1 MTSSATC
8 PRRPLRIAVVPPYRR
23 PSEETGLDATV
34 PPDLHARLRPR
45 LVPRPRNEALYA
57 RARQEGLTEL
67 QARVLAGRLADYAG
81 ELAPL
86 ISPSLRYLEH
96 PERLA
101 DGRRAAERIAQAVV
115 DGEHIGILTDYD
127 VDGITSHVV
136 IRRTLVELFGVPES
150 RLHSLIGHR
159 IHDGYGI
166 SLPLVERTLALAPR
180 PSLVITADCG
190 SSDEPRIARL
200 AAEGIDVVVSDHHAL
215 PLGGPPASAH
225 AVVNPTR
232 DDCRYPDATIAGCMV
247 AWLVMSLARQVLIEW
262 GALPAATPKLSPW
275 LSYVALG
282 TVADCVSLGASPANR
297 AVVSQGLTLINRMD
311 AACWRAMAARLGED
325 SVPFDAE
332 TLAFQMGPRI
342 NARSR
347 LDDPYAALH
356 FMLAADDATAARHLE
371 TLDRDNQS
379 RKAIEAEM
387 AEAAKA
393 LALPAVVAD
402 EPAIVVFLEEGHPG
416 VQGIVA
422 SRLVQAFGRAAL
434 VLTPAAQPGMLT
446 GSGRSIEALHLR
458 DALQRTF
465 ELAPEALPRFGGH
478 RGAAGVGVVHERLG
492 EFRAAF
498 LRAVGEQLGECELGP
513 RLLTDGE
520 LTPSQLDLATLD
532 ELEAL
537 GPYGREFDAPLF
549 AGEFLVESL
558 RPVGAD
564 GSHLMLML
572 SAGATSLKAIWF
584 RALTPGELPAFGVG
598 ARLRC
603 AYKLNR
609 NRWRGRES
617 LQLMVEHAE
626 PLDG

>member
-1 MTSSATC
+1 MNAASD
-8 PRRPLRIAVVPPYRR
+8 PI
-23 PSEETGLDATV
+23 
-34 PPDLHARLRPR
+34 DLIERLRPR
-45 LVPRPRNEALYA
+45 ILPRPRDAALYA
-57 RARQEGLTEL
+57 RAQREGLSEL
-67 QARVLAGRLADYAG
+67 QARVLAGRLAGYQG

-86 ISPSLRYLEH
+86 VSPSLRHLAH

-136 IRRTLVELFGVPES
+136 IRRTLHELFGVPEA

-166 SLPLVERTLALAPR
+166 SLPLVERTLALSPR

-190 SSDEPRIARL
+190 SSDESRIARL

-215 PLGGPPASAH
+215 PVEGPPPSAH

-232 DDCRYPDATIAGCMV
+232 GDCDYPDPTIAGCMV
-247 AWLVMSLARQVLIEW
+247 AWLTMSLSRSVLIEW
-262 GALPAATPKLSPW
+262 GVLAADTPKLSPW

-282 TVADCVSLGASPANR
+282 TVADCVSLGGSPANR
-297 AVVSQGLTLINRMD
+297 AVVTHGLALINRME
-311 AACWRAMAARLGED
+311 AACWRAMAQRLGPD

-332 TLAFQMGPRI
+332 TLGFQMGPRI

-356 FMLAADDATAARHLE
+356 FMLAADDATAVRHLE
-371 TLDRDNQS
+371 TLDQDNQS
-379 RKAIEAEM
+379 RKAIEADM
-387 AEAAKA
+387 AEEARA
-393 LALPAVVAD
+393 LAMPALIAD
-402 EPAIVVFLEEGHPG
+402 EPAVVVFLEGGHPG

-422 SRLVQAFGRAAL
+422 SRLVQAYGRPAL
-434 VLTPAAQPGMLT
+434 VLTPAAAPGMLT

-465 ELAPEALPRFGGH
+465 ALAPEALPRFGGH
-478 RGAAGVGVVHERLG
+478 RGAAGVGVPVEHLDA
-492 EFRAAF
+492 FKAAF
-498 LRAVGEQLGECELGP
+498 LQAVAEQLGEAKLYP
-513 RLLTDGE
+513 RILTDGDLAPE
-520 LTPSQLDLATLD
+520 QLNLATLE
-532 ELEAL
+532 ELQGL
-537 GPYGREFDAPLF
+537 GPYGREFDSPLF
-549 AGEFLVESL
+549 QGDFSVERL

-564 GSHLMLML
+564 GTHLMLEL
-572 SAGATSLKAIWF
+572 SLGAATHRAIWF
-584 RALTPGELPAFGVG
+584 RALTPGEVPAFGVG
-598 ARLRC
+598 DRLRC

-626 PLDG
+626 ATA

>member
-1 MTSSATC
+1 MTD
-8 PRRPLRIAVVPPYRR
+8 PI
-23 PSEETGLDATV
+23 
-34 PPDLHARLRPR
+34 DLHERLKPR
-45 LVPRPRNEALYA
+45 ILPRPRDAAVEA
-57 RARQEGLTEL
+57 RALAEGLTPL
-67 QARVLAGRLADYAG
+67 QARVLAGRLPGHEGD
-81 ELAPL
+81 LAPL
-86 ISPSLRYLEH
+86 VSPSLRHLAH
-96 PERLA
+96 PERLRDA
-101 DGRRAAERIAQAVV
+101 RLAAERIAQAVV
-115 DGEHIGILTDYD
+115 EGEHIGILTDYD

-136 IRRTLVELFGVPES
+136 IRRTLNELFGVPES

-166 SLPLVERTLALAPR
+166 SLPLVERTLKLSPR

-200 AAEGIDVVVSDHHAL
+200 KAAGIDVVVSDHHAL
-215 PLGGPPASAH
+215 PVEGPPASAY
-225 AVVNPTR
+225 ATINPTR
-232 DDCRYPDATIAGCMV
+232 EDCDYPDPTIAGCMV
-247 AWLVMSLARQVLIEW
+247 AWLVMSLARGVLIEW
-262 GALPAATPKLSPW
+262 GVLPAATPKLSPW

-282 TVADCVSLGASPANR
+282 TVADCVSLGGSAANR
-297 AVVSQGLTLINRMD
+297 AVVAQGLTLINRMD
-311 AACWRAMAARLGED
+311 AACWRAMAERLGAD

-356 FMLAADDATAARHLE
+356 FMLAEQDDVAQRY
-371 TLDRDNQS
+371 LDVLDQDNQS

-387 AEAAKA
+387 TEQAKGLAMPQLAADAPA
-393 LALPAVVAD
+393 L
-402 EPAIVVFLEEGHPG
+402 VVFLEEGHPG

-422 SRLVQAFGRAAL
+422 SRLVQAYGRPTL

-465 ELAPEALPRFGGH
+465 ELAPQALPRFGGH
-478 RGAAGVGVVHERLG
+478 RGAAGVGVPREALG
-492 EFRAAF
+492 VFREAL
-498 LRAVGEQLGECELGP
+498 LRAVGEQLGDAELGP
-513 RLLTDGE
+513 RVFTDGE
-520 LTPSQLDLATLD
+520 LAAGQLALSTLD

-549 AGEFLVESL
+549 EGAFLVERL

-564 GSHLMLML
+564 GSHLMLEL
-572 SAGATSLKAIWF
+572 SAGAVAVRAIWF
-584 RALTPGELPAFGVG
+584 RALTPGEVPAFGVG
-598 ARLRC
+598 ERLHC
-603 AYKLNR
+603 AFKLNR

-617 LQLMVEHAE
+617 LQLMIEHAV
-626 PLDG
+626 PLGE

>member
-1 MTSSATC
+1 MNA
-8 PRRPLRIAVVPPYRR
+8 PV
-23 PSEETGLDATV
+23 
-34 PPDLHARLRPR
+34 DLHESLKPR
-45 LVPRPRNEALYA
+45 ILPRPRDAAVEQRALA
-57 RARQEGLTEL
+57 EGLTPL
-67 QARVLAGRLADYAG
+67 QARILAGRLGGYTG

-86 ISPSLRYLEH
+86 VAPSLRYLAH
-96 PERLA
+96 PERLQ
-101 DGRRAAERIAQAVV
+101 DGRRAAERIARAVTE
-115 DGEHIGILTDYD
+115 GEHIGILTDYD

-136 IRRTLVELFGVPES
+136 IRRTLNELFGIPEN

-166 SLPLVERTLALAPR
+166 SLPLVERTLSLSPR

-200 AAEGIDVVVSDHHAL
+200 REAGIDVVVSDHHAL
-215 PLGGPPASAH
+215 PTEGPPASAF
-225 AVVNPTR
+225 ATVNPTR
-232 DDCRYPDATIAGCMV
+232 DDCTYPDPTIAGCMV
-247 AWLVMSLARQVLIEW
+247 AWLVMSLTRSVLIEW
-262 GALPAATPKLSPW
+262 GVLEPATPKLSPW

-282 TVADCVSLGASPANR
+282 TVADCVSLGGSAANR
-297 AVVSQGLTLINRMD
+297 AVVAHGLTLINRME
-311 AACWRAMAARLGED
+311 AACWRTMAQRLGDD

-371 TLDRDNQS
+371 TLDQDNQS

-387 AEAAKA
+387 TERARGLAMAELEAGAP
-393 LALPAVVAD
+393 LLVVL
-402 EPAIVVFLEEGHPG
+402 LEEGHPG

-422 SRLVQAFGRAAL
+422 SRLVQAFGRPAL

-458 DALQRTF
+458 DALQRAY
-465 ELAPEALPRFGGH
+465 ELAPASLPRFGGH
-478 RGAAGVGVVHERLG
+478 RGAAGVGVPREAFDD
-492 EFRAAF
+492 FRQA
-498 LRAVGEQLGECELGP
+498 LLQAVSEQLGETELGP
-513 RLLTDGE
+513 RVFTDGE
-520 LTPSQLDLATLD
+520 LEADQLALETLD

-537 GPYGREFDAPLF
+537 GPFGREFDTPLF
-549 AGEFLVESL
+549 EGVLRAESL
-558 RPVGAD
+558 RTVGAD
-564 GSHLMLML
+564 GSHLMLEL
-572 SAGATSLKAIWF
+572 SSGATSIRAIWF
-584 RALTPGELPAFGVG
+584 RALTPGEMPAFDAGDL
-598 ARLRC
+598 LRC

-617 LQLMVEHAE
+617 LQLIIEHAE
-626 PLDG
+626 PTEAGRGK

>member
-1 MTSSATC
+1 MN
-8 PRRPLRIAVVPPYRR
+8 AVSDPV
-23 PSEETGLDATV
+23 
-34 PPDLHARLRPR
+34 DLHQRLKPR
-45 LVPRPRNEALYA
+45 ILPRSRDAALYA
-57 RARQEGLTEL
+57 RAQREGLSEL
-67 QARVLAGRLADYAG
+67 QARVLAGRLAGYAG

-86 ISPSLRYLEH
+86 VSPSLRYLAH

-101 DGRRAAERIAQAVV
+101 DGRRAAERIAQAVI

-136 IRRTLVELFGVPES
+136 IRRTLHELFGVPEAK
-150 RLHSLIGHR
+150 LHSLIGHR

-166 SLPLVERTLALAPR
+166 SLPLVERTLALSPR

-200 AAEGIDVVVSDHHAL
+200 KAAGIEVVVSDHHAL
-215 PLGGPPASAH
+215 PVEGPPASAY

-232 DDCRYPDATIAGCMV
+232 DDCAYPDPTIAGCMV
-247 AWLVMSLARQVLIEW
+247 AWLVMSLTRGVLIEW
-262 GALPAATPKLSPW
+262 GVLEAATPKLSPW

-282 TVADCVSLGASPANR
+282 TVADCVSLGGSAANR
-297 AVVSQGLTLINRMD
+297 AVVTHGLALINRME
-311 AACWRAMAARLGED
+311 AACWRAMAARLGAD

-332 TLAFQMGPRI
+332 TLGFQMGPRI

-356 FMLAADDATAARHLE
+356 FMLAEQDHIAQRYLE
-371 TLDRDNQS
+371 VLDQDNQS

-393 LALPAVVAD
+393 LALPALIADAPALVVY
-402 EPAIVVFLEEGHPG
+402 LEDGHPG

-422 SRLVQAFGRAAL
+422 SRLVQAYGRPAL
-434 VLTPAAQPGMLT
+434 VLTPAAAPGMLT
-446 GSGRSIEALHLR
+446 GSGRSIEGLHLR

-478 RGAAGVGVVHERLG
+478 RGAAGVGVPQEHLDA
-492 EFRAAF
+492 FRTAF
-498 LRAVGEQLGECELGP
+498 LCAVGEQLGEAELYP
-513 RLLTDGE
+513 RILTDG
-520 LTPSQLDLATLD
+520 DLAPEQLSLETL
-532 ELEAL
+532 ETLEAL

-549 AGEFLVESL
+549 QGEFRVEAL

-564 GSHLMLML
+564 GTHLMLEL
-572 SAGATSLKAIWF
+572 SAGAAVHRAIWF
-584 RALTPGELPAFGVG
+584 RALTPGEVPAFGVG
-598 ARLRC
+598 DPLRC
-603 AYKLNR
+603 AFKLNR

-626 PLDG
+626 PLA

>member
-1 MTSSATC
+1 MD
-8 PRRPLRIAVVPPYRR
+8 AVTDPI
-23 PSEETGLDATV
+23 ELQG
-34 PPDLHARLRPR
+34 RLRPR
-45 LVPRPRNEALYA
+45 IQPRPRDEGLYA
-57 RARQEGLTEL
+57 RAREEGLTEL
-67 QARVLAGRLADYAG
+67 QARVLAGRIKGYQG

-86 ISPSLRYLEH
+86 VSPSLRHLAH
-96 PERLA
+96 PEKLA
-101 DGRRAAERIAQAVV
+101 DARRAAERIAQAVV

-136 IRRTLVELFGVPES
+136 IRRTLVELFGVPEA

-166 SLPLVERTLALAPR
+166 SLPLVERTLALSPR

-200 AAEGIDVVVSDHHAL
+200 RDAGIEVVVSDHHAL
-215 PLGGPPASAH
+215 PVEGPPASAY

-232 DDCRYPDATIAGCMV
+232 DDCAYPDPTIAGCMV
-247 AWLVMSLARQVLIEW
+247 AWLVMSLTRGVLIEW
-262 GALPAATPKLSPW
+262 GVLPEATPKLSPW

-282 TVADCVSLGASPANR
+282 TVADCVSLGGSAANR
-297 AVVSQGLTLINRMD
+297 AVVTHGLALINRME
-311 AACWRAMAARLGED
+311 AACWRAMAARLGAD

-371 TLDRDNQS
+371 TLDQDNQS

-387 AEAAKA
+387 AEEARA
-393 LALPAVVAD
+393 LALPALTAD
-402 EPAIVVFLEEGHPG
+402 EPAVVVFLASGHPG

-422 SRLVQAFGRAAL
+422 SRLVQAFGRPAL
-434 VLTPAAQPGMLT
+434 VLTPAAAPGMLT
-446 GSGRSIEALHLR
+446 GSGRSIEGLHLR

-478 RGAAGVGVVHERLG
+478 RGAAGVGVPREHL
-492 EFRAAF
+492 AAF
-498 LRAVGEQLGECELGP
+498 RTAFLHAVSEQLGDTELCP
-513 RLLTDGE
+513 RIFTDGE
-520 LTPSQLDLATLD
+520 LAPHQLGLATLD
-532 ELEAL
+532 ELERL

-549 AGEFLVESL
+549 QGEFLVEAL

-564 GSHLMLML
+564 GSHLMLEL

-584 RALTPGELPAFGVG
+584 RALTPGEVPPFGVG
-598 ARLRC
+598 DRLRC
-603 AYKLNR
+603 AFKLNR

-626 PLDG
+626 PL

>member
-1 MTSSATC
+1 MTD
-8 PRRPLRIAVVPPYRR
+8 PH
-23 PSEETGLDATV
+23 
-34 PPDLHARLRPR
+34 DLHERLETRI
-45 LVPRPRNEALYA
+45 LPRPRDEALEA
-57 RARQEGLTEL
+57 RALAEGLTPL
-67 QARVLAGRLADYAG
+67 QARVLAGRLPGHAG

-86 ISPSLRYLEH
+86 VSPSLRHLAH
-96 PERLA
+96 PERLKDA
-101 DGRRAAERIAQAVV
+101 RPAAERIAQAVV

-136 IRRTLVELFGVPES
+136 IRRTLNELFGVPED

-166 SLPLVERTLALAPR
+166 SLPLVERTLKLSPR

-200 AAEGIDVVVSDHHAL
+200 KAAGIDVVVSDHHAL
-215 PLGGPPASAH
+215 PVEGPPASAF
-225 AVVNPTR
+225 ATVNPTR
-232 DDCRYPDATIAGCMV
+232 DDCDYPDPTIAGCMV
-247 AWLVMSLARQVLIEW
+247 AWLVMSLARSVLIEW
-262 GALPAATPKLSPW
+262 GVLPTATPKLSPW

-282 TVADCVSLGASPANR
+282 TVADCVSLGGSAANR
-297 AVVSQGLTLINRMD
+297 AVVTQGLALINRME
-311 AACWRAMAARLGED
+311 AACWRTMAERLGAD

-356 FMLAADDATAARHLE
+356 FMLAEQDHVAQRYLE
-371 TLDRDNQS
+371 VLDQDNQS
-379 RKAIEAEM
+379 RKAIEADM
-387 AEAAKA
+387 AEQARA
-393 LALPAVVAD
+393 LARPQLADNAPALVVY
-402 EPAIVVFLEEGHPG
+402 LEDGHPG

-422 SRLVQAFGRAAL
+422 SRLVQAFGRPTL
-434 VLTPAAQPGMLT
+434 VLTPAAQAGMLT

-478 RGAAGVGVVHERLG
+478 RGAAGVGVPVDEL
-492 EFRAAF
+492 EAFRAAF
-498 LRAVGEQLGECELGP
+498 LQAVGEQLGDTELFP
-513 RLLTDGE
+513 KVFTDGE
-520 LTPSQLDLATLD
+520 LEPGQLALSTLD

-537 GPYGREFDAPLF
+537 GPYGREFDPPLF
-549 AGEFLVESL
+549 EGEFLVESL
-558 RPVGAD
+558 RPVGAE
-564 GSHLMLML
+564 GNHLMMEL
-572 SAGATSLKAIWF
+572 SAGPVSTRAIWF
-584 RALTPGELPAFGVG
+584 RALTPGEVPAFGVG
-598 ARLRC
+598 DRLHC

-617 LQLMVEHAE
+617 LQLMVEHAKAV
-626 PLDG
+626 

>member
-1 MTSSATC
+1 MTD
-8 PRRPLRIAVVPPYRR
+8 PI
-23 PSEETGLDATV
+23 
-34 PPDLHARLRPR
+34 DLHARLKPR
-45 LVPRPRNEALYA
+45 LLLRPRNEALYA
-57 RARQEGLTEL
+57 RALAEGLTEL
-67 QARVLAGRLADYAG
+67 QARVLAGRLAGYEG

-86 ISPSLRYLEH
+86 TQPSLRYLEH

-101 DGRRAAERIAQAVV
+101 DGRRAAERIATAVAE
-115 DGEHIGILTDYD
+115 GEHIGILTDYD

-166 SLPLVERTLALAPR
+166 SLPLVERTLGLSPR

-200 AAEGIDVVVSDHHAL
+200 KAAGIDVVVSDHHAL
-215 PLGGPPASAH
+215 PLEGPPPSAH

-232 DDCRYPDATIAGCMV
+232 DDCQYPDRTIAGCMV
-247 AWLVMSLARQVLIEW
+247 AWLVMSPTRSVLVEW
-262 GALPAATPKLSPW
+262 GVIPAATPKLSAW

-297 AVVSQGLTLINRMD
+297 AVVSHGLALINRME
-311 AACWRAMAARLGED
+311 AACWRAMATRLGED
-325 SVPFDAE
+325 SVPFSAE

-356 FMLAADDATAARHLE
+356 FMLAGDDATAVRHLQ
-371 TLDRDNQS
+371 TLDEDNQS
-379 RKAIEAEM
+379 RKAIESDMVE
-387 AEAAKA
+387 EARA
-393 LALPAVVAD
+393 LALPQFEAELPALVVY
-402 EPAIVVFLEEGHPG
+402 LENGHPG

-422 SRLVQAFGRAAL
+422 SRLVQAFGRPAL
-434 VLTPAAQPGMLT
+434 VLTPAVAPGMLT

-458 DALQRTF
+458 DALQRVH
-465 ELAPEALPRFGGH
+465 ELAPAALPRFGGH
-478 RGAAGVGVVHERLG
+478 RGAAGVGVPLG
-492 EFRAAF
+492 QLEAFRAAF
-498 LRAVGEQLGECELGP
+498 LQAVGEQLGGIALFP
-513 RLLTDGE
+513 HLFTDGA
-520 LTPSQLDLATLD
+520 LLPDQLQLPTLQ

-549 AGEFLVESL
+549 EGEFLIESL

-564 GSHLMLML
+564 GTHLSMTL
-572 SAGATSLKAIWF
+572 SAGVASLKAIWF
-584 RALTPGELPAFGVG
+584 RALAAGELPAFGVG
-598 ARLRC
+598 DRLRC
-603 AYKLNR
+603 AYRLSR

-617 LQLMVEHAE
+617 LQLMLEHGEA
-626 PLDG
+626 P

>member
-1 MTSSATC
+1 MNAASD
-8 PRRPLRIAVVPPYRR
+8 PIDL
-23 PSEETGLDATV
+23 SEQ
-34 PPDLHARLRPR
+34 LRPR
-45 LVPRPRNEALYA
+45 ILPRPRDATLYA
-57 RARQEGLTEL
+57 RAQRGGLSEL
-67 QARVLAGRLADYAG
+67 QARVLAGRLAGYEG
-81 ELAPL
+81 ELSPL
-86 ISPSLRYLEH
+86 TSPSLRHLAH

-136 IRRTLVELFGVPES
+136 IRRTLVELFGVPEA

-159 IHDGYGI
+159 IFDGYGI
-166 SLPLVERTLALAPR
+166 SLPLVERTLSLSPR

-215 PLGGPPASAH
+215 PVEGPPPSAH

-232 DDCRYPDATIAGCMV
+232 DDCAYPDPTIAGCMV
-247 AWLVMSLARQVLIEW
+247 AWLVMSLARSVLIEW
-262 GALPAATPKLSPW
+262 GVLAAATPKLSPW

-282 TVADCVSLGASPANR
+282 TVADCVSLGGSPANR
-297 AVVSQGLTLINRMD
+297 AVVTHGLALINRME
-311 AACWRAMAARLGED
+311 AACWRAMAERLGAD

-332 TLAFQMGPRI
+332 TLGFQMGPRI

-371 TLDRDNQS
+371 TLDQDNQS

-387 AEAAKA
+387 AEEARA
-393 LALPAVVAD
+393 LAAPALAAD
-402 EPAIVVFLEEGHPG
+402 EPAIVVHLESGHPG

-422 SRLVQAFGRAAL
+422 SRLVQAYGRPAL
-434 VLTPAAQPGMLT
+434 VLTPAAAPGMLT
-446 GSGRSIEALHLR
+446 GSGRSIEGLHLR

-465 ELAPEALPRFGGH
+465 ELAPAALPRFGGH
-478 RGAAGVGVVHERLG
+478 RGAAGVGVPQAQLDA
-492 EFRAAF
+492 FKAAF
-498 LRAVGEQLGECELGP
+498 RQAVAEQLGEAELYP
-513 RLLTDGE
+513 KILTDGE
-520 LTPSQLDLATLD
+520 LAPEQLSLATLD
-532 ELEAL
+532 ELQAL
-537 GPYGREFDAPLF
+537 GPFGREFEAPLF
-549 AGEFLVESL
+549 QGEFLVERL

-564 GSHLMLML
+564 GSHLMLEL
-572 SAGATSLKAIWF
+572 SAGAASFKAIWF
-584 RALTPGELPAFGVG
+584 RALSPGESPAFGVG
-598 ARLRC
+598 DRLRC
-603 AYKLNR
+603 AYRLNR

-626 PLDG
+626 PR

>member
-1 MTSSATC
+1 MDAIPTPDPDASLT
-8 PRRPLRIAVVPPYRR
+8 PRIL
-23 PSEETGLDATV
+23 
-34 PPDLHARLRPR
+34 
-45 LVPRPRNEALYA
+45 PRPRDEALEA
-57 RARQEGLTEL
+57 RALAEGLTPL
-67 QARVLAGRLADYAG
+67 QARVLAGRLPGHSG

-86 ISPSLRYLEH
+86 VSPSLRHLAH
-96 PERLA
+96 PELLRDA
-101 DGRRAAERIAQAVV
+101 RPAAERIAKAVV
-115 DGEHIGILTDYD
+115 EGEHIGILTDYD

-136 IRRTLVELFGVPES
+136 IRRTLNELFGVPED

-166 SLPLVERTLALAPR
+166 SLPLVERTLKLSPR

-200 AAEGIDVVVSDHHAL
+200 KAAGIDVVVSDHHAL
-215 PLGGPPASAH
+215 PVEGPPASAF
-225 AVVNPTR
+225 ATVNPTR
-232 DDCRYPDATIAGCMV
+232 DDCDYPDPTIAGCMV
-247 AWLVMSLARQVLIEW
+247 AWLTMSLARSVLIEW
-262 GALPAATPKLSPW
+262 GVLPAATPKLSPW

-282 TVADCVSLGASPANR
+282 TVADCVSLGGSAANR
-297 AVVSQGLTLINRMD
+297 AVVTQGLALINRME
-311 AACWRAMAARLGED
+311 AACWRTMAERLGAD

-371 TLDRDNQS
+371 TLDQDNQS
-379 RKAIEAEM
+379 RKAIEADM
-387 AEAAKA
+387 AEQARA
-393 LALPAVVAD
+393 LARPQLAEDAPALVVY
-402 EPAIVVFLEEGHPG
+402 LEDGHPG

-422 SRLVQAFGRAAL
+422 SRLVQAFGRPTL
-434 VLTPAAQPGMLT
+434 VLTPAAQAGMLT

-478 RGAAGVGVVHERLG
+478 RGAAGVGVPMESL
-492 EFRAAF
+492 EAFRTAF
-498 LRAVGEQLGECELGP
+498 LQAVREQLGDTELFP
-513 RLLTDGE
+513 KVFTDGE
-520 LTPSQLDLATLD
+520 LAPAQLSLATLD

-537 GPYGREFDAPLF
+537 GPYGREFDPPLF
-549 AGEFLVESL
+549 EGEFLVESL
-558 RPVGAD
+558 RPVGAE
-564 GSHLMLML
+564 GNHLMMEL
-572 SAGATSLKAIWF
+572 SAGPVSTRAIWF
-584 RALTPGELPAFGVG
+584 RALTPGEVPAFGVG
-598 ARLRC
+598 DRLHC

-617 LQLMVEHAE
+617 LQLMVEHAA
-626 PLDG
+626 PVR

>member
-1 MTSSATC
+1 MS
-8 PRRPLRIAVVPPYRR
+8 
-23 PSEETGLDATV
+23 GLDEVATYSS
-34 PPDLHARLRPR
+34 DLHERLKPR
-45 LVPRPRNEALYA
+45 LQARTRDEALYA
-57 RARQEGLTEL
+57 RALSEGLSEL
-67 QARVLAGRLADYAG
+67 QARVLAGRLNGYRG

-86 ISPSLRYLEH
+86 VTPSLRHLTH
-96 PERLA
+96 PEQLRDA
-101 DGRRAAERIAQAVV
+101 RRAAERIAQAVV

-136 IRRTLVELFGVPES
+136 IRRTLVELFGVPEA

-166 SLPLVERTLALAPR
+166 SLPLVERTLALSPR

-200 AAEGIDVVVSDHHAL
+200 KAEGIDVVVSDHHAL
-215 PLGGPPASAH
+215 PLEGPPASAY
-225 AVVNPTR
+225 ATVNPTR
-232 DDCRYPDATIAGCMV
+232 EDCDYPDTTIAGCMV
-247 AWLVMSLARQVLIEW
+247 AWLVMSLSRSVLIEW
-262 GALPAATPKLSPW
+262 GLLAAATPKLAPW

-282 TVADCVSLGASPANR
+282 TVADCVSLGGSAANR
-297 AVVSQGLTLINRMD
+297 AVVNYGLNLINRMD
-311 AACWRAMAARLGED
+311 AACWRAMAARLGAD

-347 LDDPYAALH
+347 LDDPYAALY
-356 FMLAADDATAARHLE
+356 FMLAEDDAVAHRHLA
-371 TLDRDNQS
+371 TLDQDNQS

-387 AEAAKA
+387 SEEARQ
-393 LALPAVVAD
+393 LAIPSLVAN
-402 EPAIVVFLEEGHPG
+402 EPAIVLYLESGHPG

-422 SRLVQAFGRAAL
+422 SRLVQAFGRPAL
-434 VLTPAAQPGMLT
+434 VLTPAAAPGMLT
-446 GSGRSIEALHLR
+446 GSGRSIEGLHLR

-465 ELAPEALPRFGGH
+465 ELAPLCLPRFGGH
-478 RGAAGVGVVHERLG
+478 RGAAGVGVPVEQM
-492 EFRAAF
+492 AAF
-498 LRAVGEQLGECELGP
+498 RVAFLQAVSEQLGDRELCP
-513 RLLTDGE
+513 RVFTDGA
-520 LTPSQLDLATLD
+520 LTPAQLSLATLD
-532 ELEAL
+532 ELAVL

-549 AGEFLVESL
+549 EGEFLVEHL

-564 GSHLMLML
+564 GNHLMMEL
-572 SAGATSLKAIWF
+572 SAGAVTQRGIWF

-598 ARLRC
+598 DRLRC

-617 LQLMVEHAE
+617 LQLMIEHAE
-626 PLDG
+626 AC

>member
-1 MTSSATC
+1 MDIASPPSVPAASLK
-8 PRRPLRIAVVPPYRR
+8 PRIL
-23 PSEETGLDATV
+23 
-34 PPDLHARLRPR
+34 
-45 LVPRPRNEALYA
+45 PRPRDAAVEA
-57 RARQEGLTEL
+57 RALAEGLTPL
-67 QARVLAGRLADYAG
+67 QARVLAGRLPGHTG

-86 ISPSLRYLEH
+86 VSPSLRHLAH
-96 PERLA
+96 PERLKDA
-101 DGRRAAERIAQAVV
+101 RRAAERIAQAVV
-115 DGEHIGILTDYD
+115 EGEHIGILTDYD

-136 IRRTLVELFGVPES
+136 IRRTLHELFGVPES

-166 SLPLVERTLALAPR
+166 SLPLVERTLKLSPR
-180 PSLVITADCG
+180 PSVVITADCG

-200 AAEGIDVVVSDHHAL
+200 REAGIDVVVSDHHAL
-215 PLGGPPASAH
+215 PVEGPPASAY
-225 AVVNPTR
+225 ATVNPTR
-232 DDCRYPDATIAGCMV
+232 EDCDYPDPTIAGCMV
-247 AWLVMSLARQVLIEW
+247 AWLVMSLARGVLIEW
-262 GALPAATPKLSPW
+262 GVLPGATPKLSPW

-282 TVADCVSLGASPANR
+282 TVADCVSLGGSAANR
-297 AVVSQGLTLINRMD
+297 AVVAQGLTLINRME
-311 AACWRAMAARLGED
+311 AACWRAMAERLGAD

-356 FMLAADDATAARHLE
+356 FMLATDDATAARHLE
-371 TLDRDNQS
+371 TLDQDNQS

-387 AEAAKA
+387 TEQAKVLAMPQLAADAPA
-393 LALPAVVAD
+393 L
-402 EPAIVVFLEEGHPG
+402 VVFLEEGHPG

-422 SRLVQAFGRAAL
+422 SRLVQAYGRPTL

-465 ELAPEALPRFGGH
+465 ELAPQALPRFGGH
-478 RGAAGVGVVHERLG
+478 RGAAGVGVPREAL
-492 EFRAAF
+492 EAFREAF
-498 LRAVGEQLGECELGP
+498 LRAVGEQLGDAELGP
-513 RLLTDGE
+513 RVFTDGE
-520 LTPSQLDLATLD
+520 LAADQLALSTLD

-549 AGEFLVESL
+549 EGSFLVERL

-564 GSHLMLML
+564 GSHLMLEL
-572 SAGATSLKAIWF
+572 SAGAGAVRAIWF
-584 RALTPGELPAFGVG
+584 RALTPGEVPAFGVG
-598 ARLRC
+598 DRLHC
-603 AYKLNR
+603 AFKLNR

-617 LQLMVEHAE
+617 LQLMIEHAE
-626 PLDG
+626 PLG

>member
-1 MTSSATC
+1 MNA
-8 PRRPLRIAVVPPYRR
+8 PV
-23 PSEETGLDATV
+23 
-34 PPDLHARLRPR
+34 DLHESLKPR
-45 LVPRPRNEALYA
+45 ILPRPRDAAVEQRALA
-57 RARQEGLTEL
+57 EGLTPL
-67 QARVLAGRLADYAG
+67 QARILAGRLGGYTG

-86 ISPSLRYLEH
+86 VAPSLRYLAH
-96 PERLA
+96 PERLQ
-101 DGRRAAERIAQAVV
+101 DGRRAAERIARAVTE
-115 DGEHIGILTDYD
+115 GEHIGILTDYD

-136 IRRTLVELFGVPES
+136 IRRTLNELFGIPEN

-166 SLPLVERTLALAPR
+166 SLPLVERTLSLSPR

-200 AAEGIDVVVSDHHAL
+200 REAGIDVVVSDHHAL
-215 PLGGPPASAH
+215 PTEGPPASAF
-225 AVVNPTR
+225 ATVNPTR
-232 DDCRYPDATIAGCMV
+232 DDCTYPDPTIAGCMV
-247 AWLVMSLARQVLIEW
+247 AWLVMSLTRSVLIEW
-262 GALPAATPKLSPW
+262 GVLEPATPKLSPW

-282 TVADCVSLGASPANR
+282 TVADCVSLGGSAANR
-297 AVVSQGLTLINRMD
+297 AVVAHGLTLINRME
-311 AACWRAMAARLGED
+311 AACWRTMAQRLGDD

-371 TLDRDNQS
+371 TLDQDNQS

-387 AEAAKA
+387 TERARGLAMAELEAGAP
-393 LALPAVVAD
+393 LLVVL
-402 EPAIVVFLEEGHPG
+402 LEEGHPG

-422 SRLVQAFGRAAL
+422 SRLVQAFGRPAL

-458 DALQRTF
+458 DALQRAY
-465 ELAPEALPRFGGH
+465 ELAPASLPRFGGH
-478 RGAAGVGVVHERLG
+478 RGAAGVGVPREAFDD
-492 EFRAAF
+492 FRQA
-498 LRAVGEQLGECELGP
+498 LLQAVSEQLGETELGP
-513 RLLTDGE
+513 RVFTDGE
-520 LTPSQLDLATLD
+520 LEADQLALETLD

-537 GPYGREFDAPLF
+537 GPFGREFDAPLF
-549 AGEFLVESL
+549 EGVLRAESL
-558 RPVGAD
+558 RTVGAD
-564 GSHLMLML
+564 GSHLMLEL
-572 SAGATSLKAIWF
+572 SSGATSVRAIWF
-584 RALTPGELPAFGVG
+584 RALTPGEMPAFDAGDL
-598 ARLRC
+598 LRC

-617 LQLMVEHAE
+617 LQLIIEHAE
-626 PLDG
+626 PTEAGRGK

>member
-1 MTSSATC
+1 MNA
-8 PRRPLRIAVVPPYRR
+8 PV
-23 PSEETGLDATV
+23 
-34 PPDLHARLRPR
+34 DLHESLKPR
-45 LVPRPRNEALYA
+45 ILPRPRDAAVEQRALA
-57 RARQEGLTEL
+57 EGLTPL
-67 QARVLAGRLADYAG
+67 QARILAGRLGGYTG

-86 ISPSLRYLEH
+86 VAPSLRYLAH
-96 PERLA
+96 PERLQ
-101 DGRRAAERIAQAVV
+101 DGRRAAERIARAVTE
-115 DGEHIGILTDYD
+115 GEHIGILTDYD

-136 IRRTLVELFGVPES
+136 IRRTLNELFGIPEN

-166 SLPLVERTLALAPR
+166 SLPLVERTLSLSPR

-200 AAEGIDVVVSDHHAL
+200 REAGIDVVVSDHHAL
-215 PLGGPPASAH
+215 PTEGPPASAF
-225 AVVNPTR
+225 ATVNPTR
-232 DDCRYPDATIAGCMV
+232 DDCTYPDPTIAGCMV
-247 AWLVMSLARQVLIEW
+247 AWLVMSLTRSVLIEW
-262 GALPAATPKLSPW
+262 GVLEPATPKLSPW

-282 TVADCVSLGASPANR
+282 TVADCVSLGGSAANR
-297 AVVSQGLTLINRMD
+297 AVVAHGLTLINRME
-311 AACWRAMAARLGED
+311 AACWRTMAQRLGDD

-371 TLDRDNQS
+371 TLDQDNQS

-387 AEAAKA
+387 TERARGLAMAELEAGAP
-393 LALPAVVAD
+393 LLVVL
-402 EPAIVVFLEEGHPG
+402 LEEGHPG

-422 SRLVQAFGRAAL
+422 SRLVQAFGRPAL

-458 DALQRTF
+458 DALQRAY
-465 ELAPEALPRFGGH
+465 ELAPASLPRFGGH
-478 RGAAGVGVVHERLG
+478 RGAAGVGVPREAFDD
-492 EFRAAF
+492 FRQA
-498 LRAVGEQLGECELGP
+498 LLQAVSEQLGETELGP
-513 RLLTDGE
+513 RVFTDGE
-520 LTPSQLDLATLD
+520 LEADQLALETLD

-537 GPYGREFDAPLF
+537 GPFGREFDAPLF
-549 AGEFLVESL
+549 EGVLRAESL
-558 RPVGAD
+558 RTVGAD
-564 GSHLMLML
+564 GSHLMLEL
-572 SAGATSLKAIWF
+572 SSGATSIRAIWF
-584 RALTPGELPAFGVG
+584 RALTPGEMPAFDAGDL
-598 ARLRC
+598 LRC

-617 LQLMVEHAE
+617 LQLIIEHAE
-626 PLDG
+626 PVQN

>member
-1 MTSSATC
+1 MNA
-8 PRRPLRIAVVPPYRR
+8 PV
-23 PSEETGLDATV
+23 
-34 PPDLHARLRPR
+34 DLHESLKPR
-45 LVPRPRNEALYA
+45 ILPRPRDASVEQRALV
-57 RARQEGLTEL
+57 EGLTPL
-67 QARVLAGRLADYAG
+67 QARILAGRLGGYEG

-86 ISPSLRYLEH
+86 VTPSLRHLAH
-96 PERLA
+96 PERLQDA
-101 DGRRAAERIAQAVV
+101 RRAAERIARAVTE
-115 DGEHIGILTDYD
+115 GEHIGILTDYD

-136 IRRTLVELFGVPES
+136 IRRTLNELFGVPES

-166 SLPLVERTLALAPR
+166 SLPLVERTLSLSPR

-200 AAEGIDVVVSDHHAL
+200 REAGIDVVVSDHHAL
-215 PLGGPPASAH
+215 PTEGPPASAF
-225 AVVNPTR
+225 ATVNPTR
-232 DDCRYPDATIAGCMV
+232 DDCTYPDPTIAGCMV
-247 AWLVMSLARQVLIEW
+247 AWLVMSLTRSVLIEW
-262 GALPAATPKLSPW
+262 GVLESATPKLSPW

-282 TVADCVSLGASPANR
+282 TVADCVSLGGSASNR
-297 AVVSQGLTLINRMD
+297 AVVAHGLTLINRME
-311 AACWRAMAARLGED
+311 AACWRTMAQRLGAD

-356 FMLAADDATAARHLE
+356 FMLAADDATAAGHLE
-371 TLDRDNQS
+371 TLDQDNQS

-387 AEAAKA
+387 TERARGLAMAELEAGAP
-393 LALPAVVAD
+393 LLVVL
-402 EPAIVVFLEEGHPG
+402 LEDGHPG

-422 SRLVQAFGRAAL
+422 SRLVQAFGRPAL

-458 DALQRTF
+458 DALQRAF
-465 ELAPEALPRFGGH
+465 ELAPASLPRFGGH
-478 RGAAGVGVVHERLG
+478 RGAAGVGVPREAFDD
-492 EFRAAF
+492 FRQA
-498 LRAVGEQLGECELGP
+498 LLQAVGEQLGDTELGP
-513 RLLTDGE
+513 RVFTDGE
-520 LTPSQLDLATLD
+520 LEADQLGLETLD

-549 AGEFLVESL
+549 EGVLRVESL
-558 RPVGAD
+558 RTVGAD
-564 GSHLMLML
+564 GSHLMLEL
-572 SAGATSLKAIWF
+572 SSGAISVRAIWF
-584 RALTPGELPAFGVG
+584 RALTPGEVPAFDAGDL
-598 ARLRC
+598 LRC

-617 LQLMVEHAE
+617 LQLIIEHAE
-626 PLDG
+626 PT